1 MSEKLFALLLRLYP
15 SHFRQAYGEE
25 ALQLFRDRA
34 RDEKGFFRRVRLWF
48 DLLADFAVSLPR
60 EYLHAP
66 SALMRAAA
74 SQPLNGAPSF
84 FVLEDESLSFGA
96 LLSGGVLSLIALG
109 ILSVSLSQVSRHV
122 VGMPSAVGNGSRPSR
137 PSRSSQRQVQ
147 PAKPADSSKAAEP
160 SAARART
167 PDAAE
172 RPRVVEAVGDN
183 LN

>member
-122 VGMPSAVGNGSRPSR
+122 VGMPSALGNGSRT
-137 PSRSSQRQVQ
+137 SRSSQRQVQ
-147 PAKPADSSKAAEP
+147 PAKPAGSSEGAGAN
-160 SAARART
+160 AARART
-167 PDAAE
+167 PDAAQ
-172 RPRVVEAVGDN
+172 RQRVLGAAVSH
-183 LN
+183 L